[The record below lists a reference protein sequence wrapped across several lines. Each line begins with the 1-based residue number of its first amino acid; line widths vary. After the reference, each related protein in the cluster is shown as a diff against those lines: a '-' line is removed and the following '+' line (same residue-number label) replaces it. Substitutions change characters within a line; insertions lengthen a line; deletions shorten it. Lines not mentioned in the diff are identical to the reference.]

1 MNQNFE
7 PVSRLLNSHPLYTS
21 LFTLAIVGGF
31 DYVAGPQI
39 ATAIFYLI
47 PVGFVAH
54 HAKTYTF
61 VAISFLTAGVWG
73 LNDLASGIA
82 YTSTAI
88 PAWNFIMRFGLF
100 LFVGNL
106 IYRQHKKSAFY
117 QKLAEIDELTGL
129 LNRRGFLIRV
139 EEELTR
145 ARRFERQY
153 SIAYIDLDNFKQV
166 NDNYGHQAG
175 DELLCLVSNTL
186 TTYLRATDHVARVG
200 GDEFTVLL
208 VETDQEAAKFA
219 FEKCYQALNQKLL
232 VNGMGV
238 TASVGVVTYSN
249 FSTSLSDMLKKA
261 DSWMYHVK
269 KNGKNRVEYR
279 YDTDESG

>member
-1 MNQNFE
+1 MNQNFRLL
-7 PVSRLLNSHPLYTS
+7 SRLPNSHPFATS
-21 LFTLAIVGGF
+21 IFLLAIVGVF
-31 DYVAGPQI
+31 DYWTGPQV

-47 PVGFVAH
+47 PIGLVAH
-54 HAKTYTF
+54 HAKKYAFTI
-61 VAISFLTAGVWG
+61 VSFLAASIWS
-73 LNDLASGIA
+73 LSDLGSGIE
-82 YTSTAI
+82 YSNSAI
-88 PAWNFIMRFGLF
+88 PIWNFMMRLVLF
-100 LFVGNL
+100 LIVGNL
-106 IYRQHKKSAFY
+106 IYSHNEKSIFY
-117 QKLAEIDELTGL
+117 KKLAEIDELTGL

-145 ARRFERQY
+145 ARRFKRKY

-186 TTYLRATDHVARVG
+186 STYLRATDHVARVG

-208 VETDQEAAKFA
+208 VETDQKAAKIA
-219 FEKCYQALNQKLL
+219 FDKCYQALSQKLL

-238 TASVGVVTYSN
+238 TASVGVVTYSD
-249 FSTSLSDMLKKA
+249 FSASLSDMLKKA

-279 YDTDESG
+279 YDTDESS